1 MFERFKNGKTKECEP
16 EQEYEYPVGTVPL
29 HKHYIC
35 IIDLLEGGDPKDP
48 TAWHECPCFTTKNID
63 ERKPCR
69 KCISNWLNS
78 ESKDN
83 HFI

>member
-1 MFERFKNGKTKECEP
+1 MKNREVLLKTDPCD
-16 EQEYEYPVGTVPL
+16 L
-29 HKHYIC
+29 LCLIDSRLSDDYIC
-35 IIDLLEGGDPKDP
+35 IVDLLEGVDPKDP

-69 KCISNWLNS
+69 KCISDWLNS

-83 HFI
+83 HFV